1 MTEAQAFLQYIPFDR
16 EFKPT
21 KKESQIRPNMIENF
35 EILIQ
40 KKTRLI
46 LFTPTPTESARFAR
60 KFY

>member
-46 LFTPTPTESARFAR
+46 FNQILRPEAMPFIFRG
-60 KFY
+60 